1 MILCDWSH
9 DCHVETPVGDSDYH
23 RVDFF
28 CYALQVRYLH
38 DFADRL
44 ELNVQFQNEIT
55 EITRD
60 RNETGMFQLR
70 NQNGTSYSCRVVII
84 RFGFASFIPADMNL
98 TGMLNINNRSHFV
111 ISILGVT

>member
-1 MILCDWSH
+1 M
-9 DCHVETPVGDSDYH
+9 
-23 RVDFF
+23 
-28 CYALQVRYLH
+28 RYLH

-70 NQNGTSYSCRVVII
+70 NQNGTTYSCRVVII
-84 RFGFASFIPADMNL
+84 RFDFANFIPADTNL

-111 ISILGVT
+111 ISILAVT